1 MRPECC
7 AVHYFK
13 HNDMQDLE
21 RVLRRIVDSGRSM
34 PLTRRFIV
42 CEGISHT
49 RGSIA
54 PLRHIY
60 HLKTKYKFRLVVDE
74 SLSFGVC
81 GETGRGACEAAGL
94 KPADVEIIT
103 GAVVFFG
110 MLLFYRAERETQ
122 VGQLQRKQSNNL
134 VYSTSIRM
142 AQSHRPPRCCVVF
155 CTKFISV
162 L

>member
-1 MRPECC
+1 MESETLHT
-7 AVHYFK
+7 VHFFK

-21 RVLRRIVDSGRSM
+21 RVLRHVVDSGRSM

-49 RGSIA
+49 RGTIA

-60 HLKTKYKFRLVVDE
+60 NLKTQYKFRLVVDE

-81 GETGRGACEAAGL
+81 GERGRGACEAAGL
-94 KPADVEIIT
+94 APSDVEIIT
-103 GAVVFFG
+103 GAKP
-110 MLLFYRAERETQ
+110 LP
-122 VGQLQRKQSNNL
+122 
-134 VYSTSIRM
+134 
-142 AQSHRPPRCCVVF
+142 HPP
-155 CTKFISV
+155 